1 MLVRKLSLWAFW
13 FLSTSAWAALCLS
26 LFLGR
31 TTPLTL
37 SRWWLV
43 GLAGILFVSFATRL
57 LFIAVL
63 RRGMGATGTALSA
76 QRRAALTDIPLAVT
90 LPLLVLVY
98 LSDGFNH
105 TLNSHPLLQWTVI
118 FVPIGAAIVIHEAI
132 LNRSAPHWANAFSRI
147 PALNP
152 RTIQFV
158 QDLLA
163 IALLVGLALLF
174 FWPIFTGRVPIPAD
188 LLPYGPPWGGLLTNG
203 PPVVRNPVGSDTLW
217 LIYPY
222 AHFRHLIAESTL
234 FPLWN
239 PYVFAGTPFLAE
251 SSNTQLLQ
259 PLHLLFAIL
268 PPGTAIAA
276 TMPLYLAL
284 AGISMYAYLRVID
297 LPRGSALIGAITFML
312 ASVATWWL
320 LLSYFLASVV
330 WLLPMALVGV
340 EITLRGRYRWGA
352 LVIASAIGLALLGNT
367 QVAFYISLAISL
379 YAAWMLAARWR
390 RKELNKRSLLV
401 QFGILTS
408 SAILGFA
415 IAAAQLLPSLELT
428 QLSQRAAILGPTALV
443 PLQLPQLL
451 LLLLPGLAGYPPSGT
466 IWGTGNFLETSLYV
480 GLLPLTLALL
490 ASWTR
495 PNRYLAWGAVL
506 TIGSL
511 LLALAWPKPEFL
523 ATIFPPYQLFP
534 QQGRILLLA
543 KFGLALM
550 AAFGAKALLA
560 HVKLSPG
567 RILPLFATVAAILL
581 GAATIAFAIQEWPA
595 PMAEQYPKALSALRD
610 SLMWLVAMAL
620 VSGGALLLVLRWGK
634 HIPISCIALLTAAT
648 ILDLAGFAAPL
659 YTYVPVSALYPPTPM
674 TAYLQEQREERLF
687 RIIGVPRTT
696 FLSNSAMVFGLSDA
710 RGYNALYPLR
720 VLQFARL
727 VNGLDPLAASSSTG
741 GYTGFYSD
749 HHRIDY
755 DTLHDMRLLSL
766 LNVEYIVLDKQY
778 RPSPPL
784 DLSELD
790 FVMVQTG
797 IRGGV
802 LYRNPNVLPR
812 ALLVGSAMTVAD
824 SGEAAKRLQDPE
836 FDPAQQVVLEN
847 AAALPSYPSPQES
860 SVDVETYAPERVRI
874 RVESDA
880 PAWLLLTDTYFPGW
894 QATVNGDAAP
904 IYPANVLFRAVAIPQ
919 GSSTVEFTYQPASW
933 RWGVRI
939 SLAALFIWLMIL
951 LYPLRNRFKTQRVH
965 GKRAGLPAGLR

>member
-43 GLAGILFVSFATRL
+43 GLAGILFASFVARL

-63 RRGMGATGTALSA
+63 RRGMGATGTSLSA

-132 LNRSAPHWANAFSRI
+132 LNRSAPHRANAFSRI

-152 RTIQFV
+152 RTILFV
-158 QDLLA
+158 QDSLA
-163 IALLVGLALLF
+163 IALLVGIALLF

-251 SSNTQLLQ
+251 SSNTQLLL

-428 QLSQRAAILGPTALV
+428 QLSQRTAILGPTALV

-495 PNRYLAWGAVL
+495 PNRYLAWGAAL
-506 TIGSL
+506 TIVGL

-543 KFGLALM
+543 KFGMALM
-550 AAFGAKALLA
+550 AAFGARAVFA
-560 HVKLSPG
+560 HVKPTPS
-567 RILPLFATVAAILL
+567 RIFPLFSAVVVLLLGGAVLAFALHEWPEPMTETYSKAVAAL
-581 GAATIAFAIQEWPA
+581 F
-595 PMAEQYPKALSALRD
+595 D
-610 SLMWLVAMAL
+610 SIGWLAAMAL
-620 VSGGALLLVLRWGK
+620 ASGGALLLVLRWGK

-696 FLSNSAMVFGLSDA
+696 FLSNSAMVYGLSDA

-720 VLQFARL
+720 VLQFAHL

-749 HHRIDY
+749 HHRINY

-778 RPSPPL
+778 RPTPPL

-790 FVMVQTG
+790 FVMEQPG
-797 IRGGV
+797 LRGGV

-812 ALLVGSAMTVAD
+812 AFLVGNAETVAD
-824 SGEAAKRLQDPE
+824 AAEAAMRLQDPQ
-836 FDPAQQVVLEN
+836 FDPAQQVVLEHTT
-847 AAALPSYPSPQES
+847 ALPSFAMPQTS
-860 SVDVETYAPERVRI
+860 SVDIVSYEPERVRI
-874 RVESDA
+874 HVDTDG
-880 PAWLLLTDTYFPGW
+880 PAWLLLTDTYYPGW
-894 QATVNGDAAP
+894 QATINGEEAP
-904 IYPANVLFRAVAIPQ
+904 IYAADLLFRAVAVPP
-919 GSSTVEFTYQPASW
+919 GSSIMEFSYQPASW

-939 SLAALFIWLMIL
+939 SLAALSFWLVVLSFPL
-951 LYPLRNRFKTQRVH
+951 LWVLRAQR
-965 GKRAGLPAGLR
+965 K

>member
-43 GLAGILFVSFATRL
+43 GLAGILFASFVARL

-63 RRGMGATGTALSA
+63 RRGMGATGTSLSA

-132 LNRSAPHWANAFSRI
+132 LNWSAPHRANAFSRI

-152 RTIQFV
+152 RTILFV
-158 QDLLA
+158 QDSLA
-163 IALLVGLALLF
+163 IALLVGIALLF

-251 SSNTQLLQ
+251 SSNTQLLL

-428 QLSQRAAILGPTALV
+428 QLSQRTAILGPTALV

-451 LLLLPGLAGYPPSGT
+451 LLLLPGLAGYPPAGT

-495 PNRYLAWGAVL
+495 PNRYLAWGAAL
-506 TIGSL
+506 TIVGL

-543 KFGLALM
+543 KFGMALM
-550 AAFGAKALLA
+550 AAFGARAVFA
-560 HVKLSPG
+560 HVKPTPS
-567 RILPLFATVAAILL
+567 RIFPLFSVVVVLLLGGAVLAFVLHEWPEPMTETYSKAVAAL
-581 GAATIAFAIQEWPA
+581 F
-595 PMAEQYPKALSALRD
+595 D
-610 SLMWLVAMAL
+610 SIGWLAAMAL
-620 VSGGALLLVLRWGK
+620 ASGGALLLVLRWGK

-696 FLSNSAMVFGLSDA
+696 FLSNSAMVYGLSDA

-720 VLQFARL
+720 VLQFAHL
-727 VNGLDPLAASSSTG
+727 VNGLDPLVASSSTG
-741 GYTGFYSD
+741 GNTGFYSD
-749 HHRIDY
+749 HHRINY

-790 FVMVQTG
+790 FVMEQPG
-797 IRGGV
+797 LRGGV

-812 ALLVGSAMTVAD
+812 AFLVGNAETVAD
-824 SGEAAKRLQDPE
+824 AAEAAMRLQDPQ
-836 FDPAQQVVLEN
+836 FDPAQQVVLEHTT
-847 AAALPSYPSPQES
+847 ALPSFAMPQTS
-860 SVDVETYAPERVRI
+860 SVDIVSYEPERVRI
-874 RVESDA
+874 HVDTDG
-880 PAWLLLTDTYFPGW
+880 PAWLLLTDTYYPGW
-894 QATVNGDAAP
+894 QATINGEEAP
-904 IYPANVLFRAVAIPQ
+904 IYAADLLFRAVAIPP

-939 SLAALFIWLMIL
+939 SLAALSFWLVVLSFPL
-951 LYPLRNRFKTQRVH
+951 LWVLRAQR
-965 GKRAGLPAGLR
+965 K

>member
-43 GLAGILFVSFATRL
+43 GLAGILFVSFAARL

-63 RRGMGATGTALSA
+63 RRGMGATGTSLSA
-76 QRRAALTDIPLAVT
+76 QRRAALADIPLAVT

-152 RTIQFV
+152 RTSLFV

-163 IALLVGLALLF
+163 IALLVGIALLF
-174 FWPIFTGRVPIPAD
+174 FWPIFTGHVPIPAD
-188 LLPYGPPWGGLLTNG
+188 LLPYGPPWGGLLIG
-203 PPVVRNPVGSDTLW
+203 DPPVVRNPVGSDTLW
-217 LIYPY
+217 QVYPY
-222 AHFRHLIAESTL
+222 AHFRYYVAESTL

-259 PLHLLFAIL
+259 PLHVLFAIL
-268 PPGTAIAA
+268 PPGAAIAV
-276 TMPLYLAL
+276 TSPLYLAL
-284 AGISMYAYLRVID
+284 AGISMYAFLRVIN
-297 LPRGSALIGAITFML
+297 LPRESALIGATTFML

-320 LLSYFLASVV
+320 LLNYFLASVV
-330 WLLPMALVGV
+330 WLLPMALVGI
-340 EITLRGRYRWGA
+340 EITLRGRYRWGT
-352 LVIASAIGLALLGNT
+352 LVNASAIGLALLGST
-367 QVAFYISLAISL
+367 QVALYILLAIGF
-379 YAAWMLAARWR
+379 YTIWMLAARWS
-390 RKELNKRSLLV
+390 RKELNKVTLLI
-401 QFGILTS
+401 QFGILTG
-408 SAILGFA
+408 SALLGFA

-428 QLSQRAAILGPTALV
+428 QLSHRAAITGPTAHI
-443 PLQLPQLL
+443 PLQFPQLL

-466 IWGTGNFLETSLYV
+466 IWGAGNLLETSLYV
-480 GLLPLTLALL
+480 GLLPLTLAFL
-490 ASWTR
+490 AWWTR

-659 YTYVPVSALYPPTPM
+659 YTYAHVSTLYPPTQM
-674 TAYLQEQREERLF
+674 TSYLQEQRAERLF

-696 FLSNSAMVFGLSDA
+696 FLSDSAMVYGLSDA

-720 VLQFARL
+720 VLQFAHL

-749 HHRIDY
+749 HHRINY

-790 FVMVQTG
+790 FVMEQPG
-797 IRGGV
+797 LRGGV

-812 ALLVGSAMTVAD
+812 AFLVGNAETVAD
-824 SGEAAKRLQDPE
+824 AAEAAMRLQDPQ
-836 FDPAQQVVLEN
+836 FDPAQQVVLEHN
-847 AAALPSYPSPQES
+847 TALPSFAMPQTS
-860 SVDVETYAPERVRI
+860 SVDIVSYEPERVRI
-874 RVESDA
+874 HVDTDG
-880 PAWLLLTDTYFPGW
+880 PAWLLLTDTYYPGW
-894 QATVNGDAAP
+894 QATINGEEAP
-904 IYPANVLFRAVAIPQ
+904 IYAADLLFRAVAVPP
-919 GSSTVEFTYQPASW
+919 GSSIIEFSYQPASW

-939 SLAALFIWLMIL
+939 SLAALSFWLVVLSFPL
-951 LYPLRNRFKTQRVH
+951 LWVLRAQR
-965 GKRAGLPAGLR
+965 K

>member
-43 GLAGILFVSFATRL
+43 GLAGILFVSFVARL
-57 LFIAVL
+57 SFIAVL

-76 QRRAALTDIPLAVT
+76 QRRAALTDIPLALT

-118 FVPIGAAIVIHEAI
+118 FVPIGAAVVFHEAI

-147 PALNP
+147 PALKP
-152 RTIQFV
+152 HTSLFV

-163 IALLVGLALLF
+163 VALLVGIALLF
-174 FWPIFTGRVPIPAD
+174 FWPIFTGHVPIPAD
-188 LLPYGPPWGGLLTNG
+188 LLPFTPPWGGLLTNG

-320 LLSYFLASVV
+320 LLNYIQASVV
-330 WLLPMALVGV
+330 WLLPTALLGT
-340 EITLRGRYRWGA
+340 ELILRGRYRWGMLLTSAA
-352 LVIASAIGLALLGNT
+352 LSLALFGHT
-367 QVAFYISLAISL
+367 QITFYILLTTGL
-379 YAAWMLAARWR
+379 YAVWMLTARWR
-390 RKELNKRSLLV
+390 REKLQSRALLARV
-401 QFGILTS
+401 GILAG
-408 SAILGFA
+408 SAFLALALAA
-415 IAAAQLLPSLELT
+415 IQLLPSLELT
-428 QLSQRAAILGPTALV
+428 QLSHRAAVTDPTGII
-443 PLQLPQLL
+443 PLPLSSLL
-451 LLLLPGLAGYPPSGT
+451 TLILPGIAGFPPSGT
-466 IWGTGNFLETSLYV
+466 SWGSTNPFDSTLYLGV
-480 GLLPLTLALL
+480 LPLALVFW
-490 ASWTR
+490 ATWTR
-495 PNRYLAWGAVL
+495 PNRYLAWGAAL
-506 TIGSL
+506 TIVGL

-543 KFGLALM
+543 KFGLALL
-550 AAFGAKALLA
+550 AAFGAQAVLNRTKLPPNRLLQLFVA
-560 HVKLSPG
+560 AVAFLLVG
-567 RILPLFATVAAILL
+567 ATFAFAT
-581 GAATIAFAIQEWPA
+581 QEWPS
-595 PMAEQYPKALSALRD
+595 PTAERYPRALMALRD

-659 YTYVPVSALYPPTPM
+659 YTYAHVSTLYPPTQM
-674 TAYLQEQREERLF
+674 TSYLQEQREERLF

-696 FLSNSAMVFGLSDA
+696 FLSNSAMVYGLSDA

-766 LNVEYIVLDKQY
+766 LNVEFIVLDKQY
-778 RPSPPL
+778 RPTPPL

-790 FVMVQTG
+790 FVMEQPG
-797 IRGGV
+797 LRGGV

-812 ALLVGSAMTVAD
+812 AFLVGSAMTVAD

-847 AAALPSYPSPQES
+847 AAALPSYPPPQES

-880 PAWLLLTDTYFPGW
+880 PAWLLLTDTYYPGW

-904 IYPANVLFRAVAIPQ
+904 IYPANVLFRAVAIPP

-939 SLAALFIWLMIL
+939 SLAALFIWLVIL

-965 GKRAGLPAGLR
+965 GKPAGLPAGLR